1 MRRGVS
7 RSGSG
12 LECGAWG
19 DPDDRGDARQAGFAG
34 KTAVPIEPID
44 LPGARNGS
52 LLDAAMAVVEI
63 GGALK
68 AIRIGIGKRGPI
80 SARRLVLT
88 ILTSAAVWHVCDA
101 GVISQ

>member
-68 AIRIGIGKRGPI
+68 AIRIGIGKRGPDLGAQ
-80 SARRLVLT
+80 ARAYNSHERCCV
-88 ILTSAAVWHVCDA
+88 ARV
-101 GVISQ
+101 